1 MAFWRQNSGRCKT
14 RANGLQATEP
24 TGSRGVERDLA
35 CGEPRKRPTLHKNR
49 QHRRALYDSLGYLL
63 KRVKKKKGSKYNGKK
78 VDSQPPKISPL
89 HC

>member
-63 KRVKKKKGSKYNGKK
+63 KRVKKKRFK
-78 VDSQPPKISPL
+78 V
-89 HC
+89 